1 MKTRSRIFFAVP
13 LLFACLAMGTT
24 ACDTR
29 QGGDEAASTIEG
41 GGEVVAFFD
50 GEELSLDDFRAYIEK
65 LPAQVR
71 PMVASPE
78 RRKQFLETFVLTR
91 LLVKDAKS
99 RGLDKDEEIQSKLRE
114 QEDRLILQK
123 VFEDLQGTITI
134 SDEEAEAYYGANQ
147 EEFSTTEIRA
157 SHILVEDEASAGE
170 VLVKVRENP
179 ESFAKLAK
187 EISKD
192 GGTASKGGDLGFFGR
207 GRMVPAFEQAAFALK
222 EPGDIS
228 EVVKSPFGN
237 HIIMLTEKKVGEP
250 RPLDQVKEQIRA
262 KLISEQREKKMEAY
276 FEQLKADAKMRID
289 EEVLAR
295 YEIAAPAPPGG
306 AAGLPGAIAPGR
318 LPADAGNDSPQP
330 TGETA
335 ETNPET
341 DATDEE

>member
-1 MKTRSRIFFAVP
+1 MKTRSRTFFAAP
-13 LLFACLAMGTT
+13 LLLACLAMGTT

-29 QGGDEAASTIEG
+29 QGGDEAASMIEG

-50 GEELSLDDFRAYIEK
+50 GEELSLDEFRVYIEK

-78 RRKQFLETFVLTR
+78 RRKQFLETFILTR

-123 VFEDLQGTITI
+123 VFEDLQGTITV
-134 SDEEAEAYYGANQ
+134 SDEEAEAYYEANQ

-170 VLVKVRENP
+170 VLEKVREDP
-179 ESFAKLAK
+179 GSFAKLAK

-192 GGTASKGGDLGFFGR
+192 SGTASKGGDLGFFGR

-237 HIIMLTEKKVGEP
+237 HIIMLTEKKVGEL

-262 KLISEQREKKMEAY
+262 KLISGQREKKMEEY

-289 EEVLAR
+289 EEVLAK
-295 YEIAAPAPPGG
+295 YEIVAPASPEDATGLQG
-306 AAGLPGAIAPGR
+306 ALLPGVTGE
-318 LPADAGNDSPQP
+318 DSPQP

-335 ETNPET
+335 DANPET
-341 DATDEE
+341 DVTDEE

>member
-1 MKTRSRIFFAVP
+1 MKTRSRTFFAAP
-13 LLFACLAMGTT
+13 LLLACLAMGTT

-29 QGGDEAASTIEG
+29 QGGDEAASMIEG

-50 GEELSLDDFRAYIEK
+50 GEELSLDEFRVYIEK

-78 RRKQFLETFVLTR
+78 RRKQFLETFILTR

-123 VFEDLQGTITI
+123 VFEDLQGTITV
-134 SDEEAEAYYGANQ
+134 SDEEAEAYYEANQ

-170 VLVKVRENP
+170 VLEKVREDP
-179 ESFAKLAK
+179 GSFAKLAK

-192 GGTASKGGDLGFFGR
+192 SGTASKGGDLGFFGR

-237 HIIMLTEKKVGEP
+237 HIIMLTEKKVGEL

-262 KLISEQREKKMEAY
+262 KLISGQREKKMEEY

-289 EEVLAR
+289 EEVLAK
-295 YEIAAPAPPGG
+295 YEIVAPASPEDATGLQG
-306 AAGLPGAIAPGR
+306 ALLPGV
-318 LPADAGNDSPQP
+318 AGEDSPQP

-335 ETNPET
+335 DANPET
-341 DATDEE
+341 DVTDEE